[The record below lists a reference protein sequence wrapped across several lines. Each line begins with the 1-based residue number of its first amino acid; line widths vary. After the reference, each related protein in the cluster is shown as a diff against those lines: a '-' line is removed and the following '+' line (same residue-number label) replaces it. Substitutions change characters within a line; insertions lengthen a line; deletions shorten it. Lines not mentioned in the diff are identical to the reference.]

1 MSSHVEMDLE
11 EMEADFAELLEAE
24 ETPPEAFYL
33 ALKQALSQLEHHN
46 ADAQVA

>member
-1 MSSHVEMDLE
+1 MSSQFDLD
-11 EMEADFAELLEAE
+11 EMESDFAELLEAD

-46 ADAQVA
+46 PANQAA

>member
-1 MSSHVEMDLE
+1 MSSHVEMDLDD
-11 EMEADFAELLEAE
+11 MEADFAELLESE

-46 ADAQVA
+46 AAVQVA

>member
-1 MSSHVEMDLE
+1 MSSQIELD
-11 EMEADFAELLEAE
+11 EMEADFAELLESE

-46 ADAQVA
+46 ANVQAA